1 MLGWLRP
8 LSTDLSQGDKRPYFL
23 WDEDVTVAELHAAL
37 RGDDRELR
45 LRLLGKML
53 REARDIDVWLFV
65 TPEEVEKEL
74 PLLTRRLG
82 RRAPFWNWLISGW
95 RRDGLLAG

>member
-1 MLGWLRP
+1 MLRAVRS
-8 LSTDLSQGDKRPYFL
+8 LSTDLTQVDKRPYFL
-23 WDEDVTVAELHAAL
+23 WDEDVTVAELRSAL

-53 REARDIDVWLFV
+53 REARDSDVWLFV

-74 PLLTRRLG
+74 PLLTRRMG
-82 RRAPFWNWLISGW
+82 RRAPFWNWLIGGW

>member
-1 MLGWLRP
+1 MRS
-8 LSTDLSQGDKRPYFL
+8 LSTDLTQGDKRPYFL
-23 WDEDVTVAELHAAL
+23 WDEDVTVAELRSAL

-53 REARDIDVWLFV
+53 REARDSDVWLFV

-82 RRAPFWNWLISGW
+82 RRAPFWNWLIGGW
-95 RRDGLLAG
+95 RQDGLLAG

>member
-1 MLGWLRP
+1 VRP
-8 LSTDLSQGDKRPYFL
+8 LSTDLIQGDKRPYFL
-23 WDEDVTVAELHAAL
+23 WDEDVTVAELQRAL

-53 REARDIDVWLFV
+53 REARDSDVWFFV

-82 RRAPFWNWLISGW
+82 RRARFWNWLIRGW
-95 RRDGLLAG
+95 RQDGLLAG